1 MPCLSSTKE
10 TLHTINN
17 ATKDTLILF
26 LPRKRGFK
34 LAFLNITSR
43 PKHIDELRI
52 LFADKSI
59 DVLSIN
65 ETMLGETINDQD
77 VFISGYDIIRRDR
90 NRNSGRVCFYIRSTI
105 SYSLRLTC
113 SSTNSKIYTLRSEN
127 LTLSHL

>member
-17 ATKDTLILF
+17 ATKDTF

-34 LAFLNITSR
+34 LASLNITSR

-77 VFISGYDIIRRDR
+77 VLISGYDIIR
-90 NRNSGRVCFYIRSTI
+90 
-105 SYSLRLTC
+105 
-113 SSTNSKIYTLRSEN
+113 
-127 LTLSHL
+127 